1 MISIKIKKILTP
13 AVSLFLVLYAF
24 GQSKLPAGCGT
35 ENSKREKPDYYSDF
49 LTDQYMDEA
58 DIDSEKYQEI
68 LTYLAR
74 HKKQAKELLKPIDLE
89 ITYHNKSESQK
100 DAYFKIYAHIL
111 KQKNEGYEKERTELH
126 AMYQTINTFFALTS
140 GGGTYFGHEAERLC
154 AYVEYDLAYLKKSE
168 TAVKER
174 TLFEVEKSDFEY
186 FLWTVGTQN
195 IDMRQCMVNAGNL
208 GYAKIMHAA
217 IDAMT
222 NLESYLCNTF
232 YYERARAYINLTM
245 LKKLGELNP

>member
-1 MISIKIKKILTP
+1 MISTKMKKILTP

-24 GQSKLPAGCGT
+24 GQSKLPIGCGT
-35 ENSKREKPDYYSDF
+35 ENSKPEKSEYYDDF
-49 LTDQYMDEA
+49 LADKYMDEA
-58 DIDSEKYQEI
+58 DTDSEEYQEI

-74 HKKQAKELLKPIDLE
+74 HKKQTKELLKPIDLE

-126 AMYQTINTFFALTS
+126 AIYQTINTFFALTS

-154 AYVEYDLAYLKKSE
+154 AYVEYDLAYLIKSE
-168 TAVKER
+168 TSVKER
-174 TLFEVEKSDFEY
+174 ILSEVEKSDFEY

-232 YYERARAYINLTM
+232 YYERARDYINLTM
-245 LKKLGELNP
+245 LNKLGELNP

>member
-1 MISIKIKKILTP
+1 MISTKMKKILTP

-24 GQSKLPAGCGT
+24 GQSKLPIGCGT
-35 ENSKREKPDYYSDF
+35 ENSKPEKSEYYDDF
-49 LTDQYMDEA
+49 LADKYMDEA
-58 DIDSEKYQEI
+58 DTDSEEYQEI

-74 HKKQAKELLKPIDLE
+74 HKKQTKELLKPIDLE

-111 KQKNEGYEKERTELH
+111 KQKNERYEKERTELH
-126 AMYQTINTFFALTS
+126 AIYQTINTFFALTS

-154 AYVEYDLAYLKKSE
+154 AYVEYDLAYLIKSE
-168 TAVKER
+168 TSVKER
-174 TLFEVEKSDFEY
+174 ILSEAEKSDFEH
-186 FLWTVGTQN
+186 FLWSVGTQN
-195 IDMRQCMVNAGNL
+195 IDMQQYMANSGIL

-217 IDAMT
+217 IDAMI

-232 YYERARAYINLTM
+232 YYERARNYINLTM
-245 LKKLGELNP
+245 LKKLGELDL

>member
-35 ENSKREKPDYYSDF
+35 ENSKREKSEYYDDF
-49 LTDQYMDEA
+49 LADKYMDEA
-58 DIDSEKYQEI
+58 DIDSEEYQEL

-208 GYAKIMHAA
+208 GYAKIMPAA

-232 YYERARAYINLTM
+232 YYERARDYINLTM

>member
-35 ENSKREKPDYYSDF
+35 ENSKREKSEYYDDF
-49 LTDQYMDEA
+49 LADKYMDEA
-58 DIDSEKYQEI
+58 DIDSEEYQEL

-232 YYERARAYINLTM
+232 YYERARDYINLTM

>member
-1 MISIKIKKILTP
+1 LISIKIKKILTP

-35 ENSKREKPDYYSDF
+35 ENSKREKSEYYDDF
-49 LTDQYMDEA
+49 LADKYMDEA
-58 DIDSEKYQEI
+58 DIDSEEYQEL

-232 YYERARAYINLTM
+232 YYERARDYINLTM

>member
-24 GQSKLPAGCGT
+24 GQSKLPIGCGT
-35 ENSKREKPDYYSDF
+35 ENSKPEKSEYYDDF
-49 LTDQYMDEA
+49 LADKYMDEA
-58 DIDSEKYQEI
+58 DTDSEEYQEI

-74 HKKQAKELLKPIDLE
+74 HKKQTKELLKPIDLE

-168 TAVKER
+168 TSVKER
-174 TLFEVEKSDFEY
+174 ILSEAEKSDFEH
-186 FLWTVGTQN
+186 FLWSVGTQN
-195 IDMRQCMVNAGNL
+195 IDMQQYMANSGNL

-232 YYERARAYINLTM
+232 YYERARDYINLTM

>member
-58 DIDSEKYQEI
+58 DIDSEEYQEI

-232 YYERARAYINLTM
+232 YYERARDYINLTM